1 MKKENI
7 CWNHEKRVIL
17 CKEIRATF
25 GKYDIETW
33 QRNSFGRLDITAK
46 SPKGMGVKE
55 TNQLYKELF
64 ERFKKRIGEEN
75 TTSTFEAIQNQITWC
90 LNITKRTKEGKYCK
104 PDTDELRNLMRLA
117 AIEAGWMIPHDVVM
131 LIGSEVDRTTRERKK
146 HKRAFVYRLS
156 MRKTKE

>member
-1 MKKENI
+1 
-7 CWNHEKRVIL
+7 
-17 CKEIRATF
+17 
-25 GKYDIETW
+25 
-33 QRNSFGRLDITAK
+33 
-46 SPKGMGVKE
+46 MGVKE
-55 TNQLYKELF
+55 TNQHYKEIF

-104 PDTDELRNLMRLA
+104 ADTDELRNLMRLA

-131 LIGSEVDRTTRERKK
+131 LIGSEVDRTTSERKK